1 MAFNRLVEDA
11 QLNELCEAP
20 ESFSLVIQGGQEG
33 GQEVC
38 HPLTV
43 ADVSVV
49 DHVVE
54 EDVPMVTMEN

>member
-1 MAFNRLVEDA
+1 MAFDRFVEDA
-11 QLNELCEAP
+11 QLNKLCEAP
-20 ESFSLVIQGGQEG
+20 ERFSLIIQGSQER
-33 GQEVC
+33 GQEVR

-54 EDVPMVTMEN
+54 EDVPMVTMQN